1 MHVGYDYRYVIACS
15 SLPGEFKGEFRKL
28 VRGRVNSTFDRRT
41 GARYPVSAET
51 QCRRVAALLQG
62 FEVLRAGG
70 FAPQTPWNLQGKHLR
85 FLIARWSAQEL
96 TSPDLAEKLVH
107 WRQFV
112 LWINKRALLALLS
125 APLPTGAPRVGKEH
139 ARSSAPAT
147 YGLPDIPVLTHDKAM
162 AALTEQ
168 RGNLR
173 KAARALGTTTHSVC
187 QAVTE
192 GRPRQE
198 PIPGLK
204 ILT

>member
-1 MHVGYDYRYVIACS
+1 MHVVYDYRYVIACS
-15 SLPGEFKGEFRKL
+15 SLPRDFKRDFRKL
-28 VRGRVNSTFDRRT
+28 VRGKVSSTFDRRT
-41 GARYPVSAET
+41 GAQYPVSPET
-51 QCRRVAALLQG
+51 QCRRVAALLEG

-85 FLIARWSAQEL
+85 FLISRWSAQEL

-112 LWINKRALLALLS
+112 LWIRKRALLALLS
-125 APLPTGAPRVGKEH
+125 APVRAGESCVDNEH
-139 ARSSAPAT
+139 VQRPAVVPYARPN
-147 YGLPDIPVLTHDKAM
+147 IPVLTYDKAM

-173 KAARALGTTTHSVC
+173 NAARALGTTTHALC

-192 GRPRQE
+192 GRPRDEQ
-198 PIPGLK
+198 IPGLK